1 MGLPSPAARGY
12 CEAME
17 PEKARSRLLT
27 LPGEAARGLGA
38 NVRGLFGLVGSI
50 AWMASACVRG
60 ILRLRR
66 EQARVVLEVTRTQI
80 RFTAL
85 DALPLATLA
94 ALLIGGITLLQV
106 FGQLSGFGMEN
117 YICGILAQLV
127 IRELGPLLVGIIVIS
142 RSGTAIAT
150 EMASRQ
156 LAGEIDALHLSG
168 VDPVQYLLVPR
179 LLGGIVSI
187 FTLIVYFDTVA
198 LLGGFVVAWLRLPLS
213 LTAFLR
219 ALGEAV
225 GPRELEATFFK
236 ALVFG
241 SAIPLLCSSCG
252 LRVRVSTTEI
262 PQAVTKAAVG
272 SLAILLLAGAFLSV
286 LIYG

>member
-1 MGLPSPAARGY
+1 MNPDSPVL
-12 CEAME
+12 
-17 PEKARSRLLT
+17 RLLA
-27 LPGEAARGLGA
+27 LPGEAARGMGERVRSLFEQVGA
-38 NVRGLFGLVGSI
+38 IAWLLNACVKGLFGL
-50 AWMASACVRG
+50 
-60 ILRLRR
+60 RR
-66 EQARVVLEVTRTQI
+66 EQFRVVLEVTRTQI

-85 DALPLATLA
+85 DALPLCTLA

-117 YICGILAQLV
+117 YICQILAQLV
-127 IRELGPLLVGIIVIS
+127 IRELGPLLVGIVVIS

-156 LAGEIDALHLSG
+156 LSGEIDALYLNG

-179 LLGGIVSI
+179 LLGGIISL
-187 FTLIVYFDTVA
+187 FTLIIYFDTVA
-198 LLGGFVVAWLRLPLS
+198 LLGGFLVAWLRLPLS
-213 LTAFLR
+213 LTAFLDALVR
-219 ALGEAV
+219 AI
-225 GPRELEATFFK
+225 GPRELMATFCK

-241 SAIPLLCSSCG
+241 AAIPLLCTSFG
-252 LRVRVSTTEI
+252 LRVRQSTTEI

-286 LIYG
+286 LIYA